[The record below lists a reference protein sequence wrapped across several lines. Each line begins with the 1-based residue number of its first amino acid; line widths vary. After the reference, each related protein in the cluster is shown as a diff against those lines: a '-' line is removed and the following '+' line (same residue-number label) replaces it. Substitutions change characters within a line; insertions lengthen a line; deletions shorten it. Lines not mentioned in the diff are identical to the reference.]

1 MKLSLVFN
9 KIRRQVADKV
19 NAKVLG
25 IFITHEILVISTGF
39 IAKTINVTPKIKD
52 DVWTI
57 ILNNLNNWDGRWYLR
72 IASEGYSIKS
82 AAFFPLFPLLIKT
95 LSSIGIPPEWAAILI
110 SNGAFL
116 IICFLFYYLVRLD
129 FDENTAIRSL
139 WYLALFPTAFYFN
152 AIYSESLFLALV
164 LAAFILARKQC
175 WPAVALA
182 GLLASATRNTGVLL
196 VVPMAIIYLN
206 SHEASLKKI
215 RYDIGW
221 LALVPLGLLAYMY
234 YLAKILHDPLAFVTA
249 QHFWNRSFSPP
260 WDNVFLSWQ
269 NMTHNY
275 YFTRNL
281 IDLSLTSLVIIACV
295 IGRDKLRSEYAAYLI
310 LGLLIPLTS
319 KSPQAGLFSMPRFL
333 LVLFPIY
340 IIMANLFKKDFCHN
354 LMFNLCSG
362 FLICLNLMFAFS
374 RFVA

>member
-1 MKLSLVFN
+1 MRLPLIVN
-9 KIRRQVADKV
+9 KIRRKVADRV
-19 NAKVLG
+19 NAKILG
-25 IFITHEILVISTGF
+25 IFLTHQMLVISTGF
-39 IAKTINVTPKIKD
+39 VAKTINVVPKIKD

-72 IASEGYSIKS
+72 IVSEGYNIKS
-82 AAFFPLFPLLIKT
+82 AAFFPLFPLLIKI
-95 LSSIGIPPEWAAILI
+95 LSFTGIPPEWAGILI

-116 IICFLFYYLVRLD
+116 ITCFLFYYLVRLD
-129 FDENTAIRSL
+129 FDENIAIRSL
-139 WYLALFPTAFYFN
+139 WYMVLFPTAFYFN
-152 AIYSESLFLALV
+152 AIYTESLFLALV

-175 WPAVALA
+175 WPAAALA

-206 SHEASLKKI
+206 LHEASLKKI

-221 LALVPLGLLAYMY
+221 LALVPLGLLFYMY
-234 YLAKILHDPLAFVTA
+234 YLAKNLHDPLAFVTA
-249 QHFWNRSFSPP
+249 QHFWSRTFSLP
-260 WDNVFLSWQ
+260 WDNVFLTWQ
-269 NMTHNY
+269 NITHNY
-275 YFTRNL
+275 FFTRNL

-295 IGRDKLRSEYAAYLI
+295 IGRAKLRPEYAAYLI
-310 LGLLIPLTS
+310 LGLVIPLTS

-340 IIMANLFKKDFCHN
+340 IMMANLFKKDFCHN
-354 LMFNLCSG
+354 LLFNLSSG